1 VTQENCLPVIASFW
15 HGSNLSWIETL
26 CIQSFLDRGHH
37 FVLYAADKISG
48 VPNGTDVRH
57 AREIFWPAP
66 FELKDNN
73 LHRLQVFSNIFRLHL
88 VKQTGFLWVDLAA
101 YCVKPFDFN
110 VPNIFAPF
118 GSNFTNRVL
127 CLEDN
132 SPSLKAMIE
141 FVQTP
146 NPTKPWRG
154 PRLHRRDA
162 QRVEAGERW
171 GIEALGLN
179 CSGDP
184 CFSHFL
190 KQNGEDHLALP
201 IETFYPLLSNDLWKL
216 HSPEVL
222 TEEIE
227 REGVYS
233 VHFFATQKAHIYRN
247 LGGLPAPG
255 SYLERLC
262 ERHRID
268 PQAQV
273 ISYPN

>member
-1 VTQENCLPVIASFW
+1 
-15 HGSNLSWIETL
+15 
-26 CIQSFLDRGHH
+26 
-37 FVLYAADKISG
+37 
-48 VPNGTDVRH
+48 
-57 AREIFWPAP
+57 
-66 FELKDNN
+66 
-73 LHRLQVFSNIFRLHL
+73 
-88 VKQTGFLWVDLAA
+88 
-101 YCVKPFDFN
+101 
-110 VPNIFAPF
+110 
-118 GSNFTNRVL
+118 
-127 CLEDN
+127 
-132 SPSLKAMIE
+132 
-141 FVQTP
+141 
-146 NPTKPWRG
+146 
-154 PRLHRRDA
+154 
-162 QRVEAGERW
+162 
-171 GIEALGLN
+171 LGLN

-247 LGGLPAPG
+247 QGGLPAPG